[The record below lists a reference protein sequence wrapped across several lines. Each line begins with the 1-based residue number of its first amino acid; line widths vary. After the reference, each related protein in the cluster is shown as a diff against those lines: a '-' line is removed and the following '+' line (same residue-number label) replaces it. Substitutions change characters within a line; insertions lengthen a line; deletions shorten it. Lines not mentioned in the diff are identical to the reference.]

1 VHAGS
6 NDPTV
11 CRVRGWCG
19 IGALQSNEL
28 PRFISCLVRVLFPG
42 KMPHA
47 PASRCSS
54 LHARQLGD
62 SQVCLGAWVL
72 GVGLYSLSILLGC
85 VRHGGRYCMC
95 RDLKM
100 SNLLYKSGELKVAD
114 FGLARTFGYPNPKF
128 TPKVCSR
135 TQLGCCPRAVRHRY
149 VWL

>member
-1 VHAGS
+1 MLEAMTRPFVESEVGVVLEPYKATSCHLS
-6 NDPTV
+6 F
-11 CRVRGWCG
+11 R
-19 IGALQSNEL
+19 ALFGCSFQVK
-28 PRFISCLVRVLFPG
+28 CLMLQLLDAVAYMHDNWVI
-42 KMPHA
+42 H
-47 PASRCSS
+47 RC
-54 LHARQLGD
+54 
-62 SQVCLGAWVL
+62 AWVL